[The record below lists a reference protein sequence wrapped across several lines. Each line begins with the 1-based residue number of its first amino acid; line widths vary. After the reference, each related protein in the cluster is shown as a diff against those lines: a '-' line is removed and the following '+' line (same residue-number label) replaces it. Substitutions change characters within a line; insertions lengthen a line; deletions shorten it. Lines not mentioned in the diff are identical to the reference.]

1 SRSSGFG
8 PAGRALATSR
18 RAFVKRSRA
27 CGRLSCV
34 VVDGVD
40 GQTDERRGDR
50 GVVSRAAGATALVH
64 PSRDTVTLMRRLVVL
79 FALLLSCRS
88 PQGTDAG
95 LAATRPPA
103 SSPLDAAPGP
113 AEDLPEA
120 PRDPREA
127 AIASAA
133 TELLKEHLLGR
144 PIDDSISKEAFQ
156 RLVEDLDSAKVFLLA
171 SDVEKLARFEA
182 DLDDELRAGDLVL
195 GRKASALLA
204 SRRRVVGDII
214 AG

>member
-1 SRSSGFG
+1 GAQASAPQAARSPPRGE
-8 PAGRALATSR
+8 
-18 RAFVKRSRA
+18 RSP
-27 CGRLSCV
+27 S
-34 VVDGVD
+34 D

-103 SSPLDAAPGP
+103 SSPLDAAPEP

-120 PRDPREA
+120 P
-127 AIASAA
+127 
-133 TELLKEHLLGR
+133 
-144 PIDDSISKEAFQ
+144 
-156 RLVEDLDSAKVFLLA
+156 
-171 SDVEKLARFEA
+171 
-182 DLDDELRAGDLVL
+182 
-195 GRKASALLA
+195 
-204 SRRRVVGDII
+204 
-214 AG
+214 